1 MTFFYDE
8 KQASSSI
15 GETSWSTGNRT
26 GYLENYRAAR
36 DAFFSSD
43 RFDSEMNMLRSEY
56 TNLTDILNKKGYTG
70 FSNPVKDNEDV
81 PLGPEDPRAVAI
93 REAENIIEPSQEEN
107 VTTYWQRLEELKVSN
122 PDIAEELL
130 SLGYDSEEN
139 FKKTIGFKTQEKWEK
154 YHDVSSRSSGAWY
167 SGGGSTGA
175 IAGSMAAL
183 ISDPIVLASLPLGF
197 AYGLPTAALA
207 SIGKVAVIEGAI
219 GLGTEAIIQYG
230 KVKKYRG
237 ELGLPTTIN
246 IKGREIDQALFNT
259 LTVGVG
265 SGLFAGLLQGAIKGG
280 GAGIAKARA
289 TLNASSDAEINK
301 IADVLKI
308 EKPKDIQPLETPFED
323 NKATNIINEN
333 NHLEAQNVVLNDVK
347 PKFIET
353 ETPINNKSLDE
364 FNSNAEKYNP
374 EEIEFDPVNFQYKT
388 DVDASGVSQKLQG
401 ITEWDAPSA
410 GTIAVYE
417 FKPKTK
423 FETNDVINIDANGT
437 KATIIKTGL
446 VISGKMVKDTDSLL
460 KVRVKK
466 VDGSEGNITIQKLK
480 EFNKGKK
487 AVVDGH
493 QRLGLAKRLSA
504 QGKKIELLGYTFR
517 EADGISPQEAM
528 VKGLM
533 MNLRNGT
540 GTSIDAA
547 KILRAGFNSDYKKF
561 ANSLAPRS
569 NLVKNTDGLIKL
581 SDEAWG
587 MVTNNKVLENLASRV
602 GKFIDDKSLHANIL
616 KVLSKKKFN
625 NLGEME
631 LVLRQANNLPKTV
644 TKQDNLFGTEFFAE
658 TLLIERSQLL
668 TWASKNLKRKS
679 QAFRTIVE
687 NDKTLQKAGNKLN
700 KLGNEEEKLLYEE
713 ILSRLEAVSLQH
725 GELSNQLTRAAQL
738 FKEGKRTDAEEL
750 FLQAIDDAAAKGD
763 FRGIDV
769 SGSSRINEAEIEAQT
784 ISKKFEED
792 LKTNKLFDEPVVGA
806 KDQAPLLADEL
817 LGEGIP
823 KSIKSEVDSG
833 ELVSTSPAV
842 KVLSISQDLSV
853 GSQRTNATPPS
864 TVFAADIASPPSSLT
879 DATKVIGDI
888 SSITDHKIY
897 HIFNDINKIKELA
910 KKNLP
915 GYQEFLEKFKQ
926 KHNANLKVGIKTDKS
941 IADKLKQPENLNKK
955 PRQPESVGDILRAR
969 LDVDTIEQA
978 RAVAIDIKKSAKVI
992 REKNSLTTEGREDGY
1007 RAIHHQILT
1016 KDGITVELQIRLKET
1031 AEILDRSGELRKMT
1045 SKDFK
1050 TAKGLAAFETA
1061 QVQIKAE
1068 LDSAWLR
1075 AVKDQPLGSD
1085 ELIDAKIV
1093 TGTKII
1099 NGEEVEDGFSIRQIL
1114 EDDANELKAIERL
1127 KDCT

>member
-8 KQASSSI
+8 KQASSSM
-15 GETSWSTGNRT
+15 GETSWSTGNKT

-56 TNLTDILNKKGYTG
+56 TNLTDILNKKGYTQ

-246 IKGREIDQALFNT
+246 IKGIEIDQALFNT

-417 FKPKTK
+417 FK
-423 FETNDVINIDANGT
+423 N
-437 KATIIKTGL
+437 
-446 VISGKMVKDTDSLL
+446 
-460 KVRVKK
+460 
-466 VDGSEGNITIQKLK
+466 
-480 EFNKGKK
+480 GKK

-658 TLLIERSQLL
+658 TLLVERSQLL
-668 TWASKNLKRKS
+668 TWAAKNLKRKS

-992 REKNSLTTEGREDGY
+992 REKNTLTTEGREDGY

-1031 AEILDRSGELRKMT
+1031 AEILDRSGELRKMK

>member
-130 SLGYDSEEN
+130 LLGYDSEEN

-237 ELGLPTTIN
+237 EVGLPTTIN

-417 FKPKTK
+417 FK
-423 FETNDVINIDANGT
+423 N
-437 KATIIKTGL
+437 
-446 VISGKMVKDTDSLL
+446 
-460 KVRVKK
+460 
-466 VDGSEGNITIQKLK
+466 
-480 EFNKGKK
+480 GKK

-616 KVLSKKKFN
+616 KSLSKKKFN

-631 LVLRQANNLPKTV
+631 FVLRQANNLPKTV

-679 QAFRTIVE
+679 QALITIVE

-992 REKNSLTTEGREDGY
+992 REKNTLTTEGREDGY

-1031 AEILDRSGELRKMT
+1031 AEILDRSGELRKMK

>member
-56 TNLTDILNKKGYTG
+56 TNLTDILHKKGYTG
-70 FSNPVKDNEDV
+70 FTNPVKDNEDV

-237 ELGLPTTIN
+237 EVGLPTTIN

-417 FKPKTK
+417 FK
-423 FETNDVINIDANGT
+423 N
-437 KATIIKTGL
+437 
-446 VISGKMVKDTDSLL
+446 
-460 KVRVKK
+460 
-466 VDGSEGNITIQKLK
+466 
-480 EFNKGKK
+480 GKK

-631 LVLRQANNLPKTV
+631 FVLRQANNLPKTV

>member
-8 KQASSSI
+8 KQASSSM
-15 GETSWSTGNRT
+15 GETSWSTGNKT

-56 TNLTDILNKKGYTG
+56 TNLTDILHKKGYTE
-70 FSNPVKDNEDV
+70 FSNPVKSNEDV
-81 PLGPEDPRAVAI
+81 PIGYEDPRDIAI

-197 AYGLPTAALA
+197 AYGLPTAAIA

-308 EKPKDIQPLETPFED
+308 EKPKDIQPLENPFED
-323 NKATNIINEN
+323 NKVTNIINEN

-347 PKFIET
+347 PKFT
-353 ETPINNKSLDE
+353 ETVIPINNKSLDE
-364 FNSNAEKYNP
+364 FNSNAEKYTP
-374 EEIEFDPVNFQYKT
+374 EEIEFDPINFQYKT

-417 FKPKTK
+417 FK
-423 FETNDVINIDANGT
+423 N
-437 KATIIKTGL
+437 
-446 VISGKMVKDTDSLL
+446 
-460 KVRVKK
+460 
-466 VDGSEGNITIQKLK
+466 
-480 EFNKGKK
+480 GKK

-517 EADGISPQEAM
+517 EADGISPPEAM

-625 NLGEME
+625 SLGEME

-658 TLLIERSQLL
+658 TLLVERSQLL
-668 TWASKNLKRKS
+668 TWAAKNLKRKS

-750 FLQAIDDAAAKGD
+750 FLQAIDDAAAQGD

-769 SGSSRINEAEIEAQT
+769 SGSSRINEAEIETQT

-792 LKTNKLFDEPVVGA
+792 LTTNKLFDEPAVGA

-915 GYQEFLEKFKQ
+915 GYEEFLEKFRQ

-1016 KDGITVELQIRLKET
+1016 KDGITVELQIRLKES

-1050 TAKGLAAFETA
+1050 TAKGKAAYEA
-1061 QVQIKAE
+1061 ARVQIKAE
-1068 LDSAWLR
+1068 LDSVWLR

>member
-56 TNLTDILNKKGYTG
+56 TNLTDILNKKGYTQ

-417 FKPKTK
+417 FK
-423 FETNDVINIDANGT
+423 N
-437 KATIIKTGL
+437 
-446 VISGKMVKDTDSLL
+446 
-460 KVRVKK
+460 
-466 VDGSEGNITIQKLK
+466 
-480 EFNKGKK
+480 GKK

-625 NLGEME
+625 SLGEME

-658 TLLIERSQLL
+658 TLLVERSQLL
-668 TWASKNLKRKS
+668 TWAAKNLKRKS

-1031 AEILDRSGELRKMT
+1031 AEILDKSGELRKMT

-1114 EDDANELKAIERL
+1114 EDEANELKAIERL

>member
-56 TNLTDILNKKGYTG
+56 TNLTDILNKKGYTQ

-347 PKFIET
+347 PKFVET
-353 ETPINNKSLDE
+353 QTPINNKSLDE

-417 FKPKTK
+417 FK
-423 FETNDVINIDANGT
+423 N
-437 KATIIKTGL
+437 
-446 VISGKMVKDTDSLL
+446 
-460 KVRVKK
+460 
-466 VDGSEGNITIQKLK
+466 
-480 EFNKGKK
+480 GKK

-631 LVLRQANNLPKTV
+631 FVLRQANNLPKTV

-700 KLGNEEEKLLYEE
+700 K
-713 ILSRLEAVSLQH
+713 
-725 GELSNQLTRAAQL
+725 
-738 FKEGKRTDAEEL
+738 
-750 FLQAIDDAAAKGD
+750 
-763 FRGIDV
+763 
-769 SGSSRINEAEIEAQT
+769 
-784 ISKKFEED
+784 
-792 LKTNKLFDEPVVGA
+792 
-806 KDQAPLLADEL
+806 
-817 LGEGIP
+817 
-823 KSIKSEVDSG
+823 
-833 ELVSTSPAV
+833 
-842 KVLSISQDLSV
+842 
-853 GSQRTNATPPS
+853 
-864 TVFAADIASPPSSLT
+864 
-879 DATKVIGDI
+879 
-888 SSITDHKIY
+888 
-897 HIFNDINKIKELA
+897 
-910 KKNLP
+910 
-915 GYQEFLEKFKQ
+915 
-926 KHNANLKVGIKTDKS
+926 
-941 IADKLKQPENLNKK
+941 
-955 PRQPESVGDILRAR
+955 
-969 LDVDTIEQA
+969 
-978 RAVAIDIKKSAKVI
+978 
-992 REKNSLTTEGREDGY
+992 
-1007 RAIHHQILT
+1007 
-1016 KDGITVELQIRLKET
+1016 
-1031 AEILDRSGELRKMT
+1031 
-1045 SKDFK
+1045 
-1050 TAKGLAAFETA
+1050 
-1061 QVQIKAE
+1061 
-1068 LDSAWLR
+1068 
-1075 AVKDQPLGSD
+1075 
-1085 ELIDAKIV
+1085 
-1093 TGTKII
+1093 
-1099 NGEEVEDGFSIRQIL
+1099 
-1114 EDDANELKAIERL
+1114 
-1127 KDCT
+1127 

>member
-8 KQASSSI
+8 KQASSSM
-15 GETSWSTGNRT
+15 GETSWSTGNKT

-56 TNLTDILNKKGYTG
+56 TNLTDILHKKGYTG

-347 PKFIET
+347 PKFVET

-417 FKPKTK
+417 FK
-423 FETNDVINIDANGT
+423 N
-437 KATIIKTGL
+437 
-446 VISGKMVKDTDSLL
+446 
-460 KVRVKK
+460 
-466 VDGSEGNITIQKLK
+466 
-480 EFNKGKK
+480 GKK

-658 TLLIERSQLL
+658 TLLVERSQLL
-668 TWASKNLKRKS
+668 TWAAKNLKRKS

-926 KHNANLKVGIKTDKS
+926 KHNANLKIGIKTDKS

-992 REKNSLTTEGREDGY
+992 REKNTLTTEGREDGY

>member
-8 KQASSSI
+8 KQASSSM
-15 GETSWSTGNRT
+15 GETSWSTGNKT

-56 TNLTDILNKKGYTG
+56 TNLTDILHKKGYTE
-70 FSNPVKDNEDV
+70 FSNPVKSNEDV
-81 PLGPEDPRAVAI
+81 PIGYEDPRDIAI

-289 TLNASSDAEINK
+289 ALNASSDAEINK

-308 EKPKDIQPLETPFED
+308 EKPKDIQPLENPFED
-323 NKATNIINEN
+323 NKVTNIINEN

-347 PKFIET
+347 PKFT
-353 ETPINNKSLDE
+353 ETVIPINNKSLDE
-364 FNSNAEKYNP
+364 FNSNAEKYTP

-417 FKPKTK
+417 FK
-423 FETNDVINIDANGT
+423 N
-437 KATIIKTGL
+437 
-446 VISGKMVKDTDSLL
+446 
-460 KVRVKK
+460 
-466 VDGSEGNITIQKLK
+466 
-480 EFNKGKK
+480 GKK

-504 QGKKIELLGYTFR
+504 QGKKIELLAYTFR
-517 EADGISPQEAM
+517 EADGILPEEAM
-528 VKGLM
+528 IKGLM

-625 NLGEME
+625 SLGEME

-658 TLLIERSQLL
+658 TLLVERSQLL
-668 TWASKNLKRKS
+668 TWAAKNLKRKS

-750 FLQAIDDAAAKGD
+750 FLQAIDDAAAQGD

-769 SGSSRINEAEIEAQT
+769 SGSSRINEAEIETQT

-792 LKTNKLFDEPVVGA
+792 LTTNKLFDEPAVGA

-842 KVLSISQDLSV
+842 KSLSISQDLPV
-853 GSQRTNATPPS
+853 GSQRTKATPPS
-864 TVFAADIASPPSSLT
+864 IVSAADIASPPSSLT
-879 DATKVIGDI
+879 DSTKVIGDI
-888 SSITDHKIY
+888 SSITNRKIY

-915 GYQEFLEKFKQ
+915 GYEEFLEKFKQ

-941 IADKLKQPENLNKK
+941 IADKLKQPEKLNSK

-1016 KDGITVELQIRLKET
+1016 KDGITVELQIRLKES

-1050 TAKGLAAFETA
+1050 TAKGKAAYEA
-1061 QVQIKAE
+1061 ARVQIKAE
-1068 LDSAWLR
+1068 LDSVWLR

>member
-15 GETSWSTGNRT
+15 GETSWSTGNKT

-56 TNLTDILNKKGYTG
+56 TNLTDILHKKGYTG

-81 PLGPEDPRAVAI
+81 PLGPEDPRDIAI

-154 YHDVSSRSSGAWY
+154 YHDISSRSSGAWY

-183 ISDPIVLASLPLGF
+183 ISDPIVLASLPVGF

-207 SIGKVAVIEGAI
+207 SIGKVVVIEGAI
-219 GLGTEAIIQYG
+219 NLGTEAIIQYG

-417 FKPKTK
+417 FK
-423 FETNDVINIDANGT
+423 N
-437 KATIIKTGL
+437 
-446 VISGKMVKDTDSLL
+446 
-460 KVRVKK
+460 
-466 VDGSEGNITIQKLK
+466 
-480 EFNKGKK
+480 GKK

>member
-237 ELGLPTTIN
+237 EVGLPTTIN

-417 FKPKTK
+417 FK
-423 FETNDVINIDANGT
+423 N
-437 KATIIKTGL
+437 
-446 VISGKMVKDTDSLL
+446 
-460 KVRVKK
+460 
-466 VDGSEGNITIQKLK
+466 
-480 EFNKGKK
+480 GKK

-658 TLLIERSQLL
+658 TLLVERSQLL

-926 KHNANLKVGIKTDKS
+926 KHNANLKIGIKTDKS

-992 REKNSLTTEGREDGY
+992 REKNTLTTEGREDGY

-1031 AEILDRSGELRKMT
+1031 AEILDRSGELRKMK

>member
-8 KQASSSI
+8 KQASSSM
-15 GETSWSTGNRT
+15 GETSWSTGNKT

-56 TNLTDILNKKGYTG
+56 TNLTDILNKKGYTQ

-347 PKFIET
+347 PKFVET

-417 FKPKTK
+417 FK
-423 FETNDVINIDANGT
+423 N
-437 KATIIKTGL
+437 
-446 VISGKMVKDTDSLL
+446 
-460 KVRVKK
+460 
-466 VDGSEGNITIQKLK
+466 
-480 EFNKGKK
+480 GKK

-658 TLLIERSQLL
+658 TLLVERSQLL
-668 TWASKNLKRKS
+668 TWAAKNLKRKS

-992 REKNSLTTEGREDGY
+992 REKNTLTTEGREDGY

-1031 AEILDRSGELRKMT
+1031 AEILDRSGELRKMK

>member
-8 KQASSSI
+8 KQASSSM
-15 GETSWSTGNRT
+15 GETSWSTGNKT

-56 TNLTDILNKKGYTG
+56 TNLTDILHKKGYTG
-70 FSNPVKDNEDV
+70 FSNPVKSNEDV
-81 PLGPEDPRAVAI
+81 PLGPEDPRDIAI
-93 REAENIIEPSQEEN
+93 REAENIFEPSQEEN

-289 TLNASSDAEINK
+289 ALNASSDAEINK

-308 EKPKDIQPLETPFED
+308 EKPKDIQPLENPFED
-323 NKATNIINEN
+323 NKVTNIINEN

-347 PKFIET
+347 PKFT
-353 ETPINNKSLDE
+353 ETVIPINNKSLDE
-364 FNSNAEKYNP
+364 FNSNAEKYTP
-374 EEIEFDPVNFQYKT
+374 EEIEFDPINFQYKT

-417 FKPKTK
+417 FK
-423 FETNDVINIDANGT
+423 N
-437 KATIIKTGL
+437 
-446 VISGKMVKDTDSLL
+446 
-460 KVRVKK
+460 
-466 VDGSEGNITIQKLK
+466 
-480 EFNKGKK
+480 GKK

-625 NLGEME
+625 SLGEME

-658 TLLIERSQLL
+658 TLLVERSQLL
-668 TWASKNLKRKS
+668 TWAAKNLKRKS

-750 FLQAIDDAAAKGD
+750 FLQAIDDAAAQGD

-769 SGSSRINEAEIEAQT
+769 SGSSRINEAEIETQT

-792 LKTNKLFDEPVVGA
+792 LTTNKLFDEPAVGA

-915 GYQEFLEKFKQ
+915 GYEEFLEKFRK
-926 KHNANLKVGIKTDKS
+926 KHNANLKIGIKTDKS

-1016 KDGITVELQIRLKET
+1016 KDGITVELQIRLKES

-1050 TAKGLAAFETA
+1050 TAKGLAAFEKA
-1061 QVQIKAE
+1061 QDQIKAE
-1068 LDSAWLR
+1068 LDSVWLR

-1093 TGTKII
+1093 SGTKII

>member
-8 KQASSSI
+8 KQASSSM
-15 GETSWSTGNRT
+15 GETSWSTGNKT

-56 TNLTDILNKKGYTG
+56 TNLTDILHKKGYTE
-70 FSNPVKDNEDV
+70 FSNPVKSNEDV
-81 PLGPEDPRAVAI
+81 PIGYEDPRDIAI

-347 PKFIET
+347 PKFVET

-417 FKPKTK
+417 FK
-423 FETNDVINIDANGT
+423 N
-437 KATIIKTGL
+437 
-446 VISGKMVKDTDSLL
+446 
-460 KVRVKK
+460 
-466 VDGSEGNITIQKLK
+466 
-480 EFNKGKK
+480 GKK

-658 TLLIERSQLL
+658 TLLVERSQLL
-668 TWASKNLKRKS
+668 TWAAKNLKRKS

-842 KVLSISQDLSV
+842 KSLSISQDLPV
-853 GSQRTNATPPS
+853 GSQRTKAIPPS
-864 TVFAADIASPPSSLT
+864 IVSAADIASPPSSLT
-879 DATKVIGDI
+879 DSTKVIGDI
-888 SSITDHKIY
+888 SSITDRKIY
-897 HIFNDINKIKELA
+897 HKFNDINKIKELA
-910 KKNLP
+910 NKNLP
-915 GYQEFLEKFKQ
+915 GYEEFLEKFRQ
-926 KHNANLKVGIKTDKS
+926 KHNANLKIGIKTDKS
-941 IADKLKQPENLNKK
+941 IADKLRQPENLNLK

-992 REKNSLTTEGREDGY
+992 REKNTLTTEGREDGY

-1031 AEILDRSGELRKMT
+1031 AEILDRSGELRKMK

-1050 TAKGLAAFETA
+1050 TAKGKAAYEA
-1061 QVQIKAE
+1061 ARVQIKAE

>member
-56 TNLTDILNKKGYTG
+56 TNLTDILHKKGYTG
-70 FSNPVKDNEDV
+70 FTNPVKDNEDV

-417 FKPKTK
+417 FK
-423 FETNDVINIDANGT
+423 N
-437 KATIIKTGL
+437 
-446 VISGKMVKDTDSLL
+446 
-460 KVRVKK
+460 
-466 VDGSEGNITIQKLK
+466 
-480 EFNKGKK
+480 GKK

-631 LVLRQANNLPKTV
+631 FVLRQANNLPKTV

>member
-56 TNLTDILNKKGYTG
+56 TNLTDILHKKGYTG
-70 FSNPVKDNEDV
+70 FTNPVKDNEDV

-417 FKPKTK
+417 FK
-423 FETNDVINIDANGT
+423 N
-437 KATIIKTGL
+437 
-446 VISGKMVKDTDSLL
+446 
-460 KVRVKK
+460 
-466 VDGSEGNITIQKLK
+466 
-480 EFNKGKK
+480 GKK

-631 LVLRQANNLPKTV
+631 FVLRQANNLPKTV

-668 TWASKNLKRKS
+668 TWAAKNLKRKS

>member
-56 TNLTDILNKKGYTG
+56 TNLTDILHKKGYTE
-70 FSNPVKDNEDV
+70 FSNPVKSNEDV
-81 PLGPEDPRAVAI
+81 PIGYEDPRDIAI

-183 ISDPIVLASLPLGF
+183 ISDPIVLASLPVGF

-347 PKFIET
+347 PKFVET

-417 FKPKTK
+417 FK
-423 FETNDVINIDANGT
+423 N
-437 KATIIKTGL
+437 
-446 VISGKMVKDTDSLL
+446 
-460 KVRVKK
+460 
-466 VDGSEGNITIQKLK
+466 
-480 EFNKGKK
+480 GKK

-658 TLLIERSQLL
+658 TLLVERSQLL
-668 TWASKNLKRKS
+668 TWAAKNLKRKS

-842 KVLSISQDLSV
+842 KSLSISQDLPV
-853 GSQRTNATPPS
+853 GSQRTKAIPPS
-864 TVFAADIASPPSSLT
+864 IVSAADIASPPSSLT
-879 DATKVIGDI
+879 DSTKVIGDI
-888 SSITDHKIY
+888 SSITDRKIY
-897 HIFNDINKIKELA
+897 HKFNDINKIKELA
-910 KKNLP
+910 NKNLP
-915 GYQEFLEKFKQ
+915 GYEEFLEKFRQ
-926 KHNANLKVGIKTDKS
+926 KHNANLKIGIKTDKS
-941 IADKLKQPENLNKK
+941 IADKLRQPENLNLK

-992 REKNSLTTEGREDGY
+992 REKNTLTTEGREDGY

-1031 AEILDRSGELRKMT
+1031 AEILDRSGELRKMK

-1050 TAKGLAAFETA
+1050 TAKGKAAYEA
-1061 QVQIKAE
+1061 ARVQIKAE

>member
-8 KQASSSI
+8 KQASSSM
-15 GETSWSTGNRT
+15 GETSWSTGNKT

-56 TNLTDILNKKGYTG
+56 TNLTDILHKKGYTG
-70 FSNPVKDNEDV
+70 FTNPVKDNEDV

-417 FKPKTK
+417 FK
-423 FETNDVINIDANGT
+423 N
-437 KATIIKTGL
+437 
-446 VISGKMVKDTDSLL
+446 
-460 KVRVKK
+460 
-466 VDGSEGNITIQKLK
+466 
-480 EFNKGKK
+480 GKK

-658 TLLIERSQLL
+658 TLLVERSQLL
-668 TWASKNLKRKS
+668 TWAAKNLKRKS

-941 IADKLKQPENLNKK
+941 IADKLRQSENLNLK

-1061 QVQIKAE
+1061 QVQIKLE
-1068 LDSAWLR
+1068 LDDVWLR
-1075 AVKDQPLGSD
+1075 AVKNQPLGSD